1 MATGPGQC
9 CNMRDEEPQMM
20 WRSWSAG
27 DWLMAGA
34 VALFIVAGVAK
45 LFERQGRLGV
55 ALILLGLA
63 NGILLT
69 LSRR

>member
-1 MATGPGQC
+1 M
-9 CNMRDEEPQMM
+9 E
-20 WRSWSAG
+20 WRAWTPG

-34 VALFIVAGVAK
+34 VVLFTLAGVAK
-45 LFERQGRLGV
+45 IYERQGRLGV

-63 NGILLT
+63 NGILIT

>member
-1 MATGPGQC
+1 MT
-9 CNMRDEEPQMM
+9 
-20 WRSWSAG
+20 WRTWSVG
-27 DWLMAGA
+27 DWVMTGA
-34 VALFIVAGVAK
+34 VILFIVAGVAK
-45 LFERQGRLGV
+45 LFERQGRLGA

>member
-1 MATGPGQC
+1 MVI
-9 CNMRDEEPQMM
+9 

-27 DWLMAGA
+27 DWLMALAVVFFILAGA
-34 VALFIVAGVAK
+34 AK
-45 LFERQGRLGV
+45 FTERQGRLGL

-63 NGILLT
+63 NAILLT

>member
-1 MATGPGQC
+1 
-9 CNMRDEEPQMM
+9 MM
-20 WRSWSAG
+20 WRTWSVG

-34 VALFIVAGVAK
+34 VILFIVAGVAK
-45 LFERQGRLGV
+45 LFERQGRLGA